1 MWFAAID
8 SVPSRDTVRGG
19 GGIKIYTIE
28 SQENKW
34 SSSRGKRESLRKR
47 NSRNHAIGVPCADP
61 LTRLSECINAQ
72 RTAHVCFQEKNG
84 APPPCSGRLS
94 ARRRPKDRTGP
105 LPSSGCGNS
114 AGSSHIRLTEM
125 EKAVVLKGP
134 NCSVLG
140 GKNQLWLYCCCHF
153 VLSSS
158 S

>member
-1 MWFAAID
+1 MF
-8 SVPSRDTVRGG
+8 
-19 GGIKIYTIE
+19 
-28 SQENKW
+28 
-34 SSSRGKRESLRKR
+34 
-47 NSRNHAIGVPCADP
+47 
-61 LTRLSECINAQ
+61 
-72 RTAHVCFQEKNG
+72 CFQEKNG

-134 NCSVLG
+134 NRSVPG

-158 S
+158 SWQTTEMHTMTRSFVNWTLGGAVAASPRPVAGNEAQPMVIPFTLFVKGNLLFRTNRMRTPNTTD